1 MMTLNELLC
10 VLTSFWIA
18 ARRSPSVYVAYLTLI
33 PGFCFSKLDVVSGI
47 IWPVISGLD
56 TTATVMVPVSLLV
69 LADVPPLE
77 QAATASN
84 AAAPPAAPSV
94 RSLNGDDLM
103 NEPPRA
109 LRMVGRGTGYRPRK

>member
-33 PGFCFSKLDVVSGI
+33 PGYFFSKTELVSGI

-56 TTATVMVPVSLLV
+56 TTATVMVPELLLL
-69 LADVPPLE
+69 LAAVPPLE
-77 QAATASN
+77 QAPTASTAAPQP
-84 AAAPPAAPSV
+84 AAASV
-94 RSLNGDDLM
+94 RGLNRDKLM
-103 NEPPRA
+103 NEPPPCEKGLA
-109 LRMVGRGTGYRPRK
+109 VG